1 MNQNFRISSETY
13 FTITYKQI
21 KKNQRKI
28 KFQIVGANFHE
39 NLYLPVDLRII
50 QL

>member
-1 MNQNFRISSETY
+1 MNENFRISLETY

-21 KKNQRKI
+21 KENQRKI
-28 KFQIVGANFHE
+28 KFHIVGANFHE
-39 NLYLPVDLRII
+39 NLHLLVDLSII